1 MRKSTFILPVLFI
14 LAIGIYSSLFV
25 VTEMQKALVLQF
37 GRVVQVKEDPGLG
50 FRIPLIQ
57 EVVYYDDR
65 IRSIDVDPVRVIP
78 NDNRVLEVDS
88 FARYR
93 ITDPVLFRERVG
105 TGGEAAANSRLDPI
119 LSSATLTVLGEVSSD
134 DILSADRAA
143 LMERIRDFAEESA
156 TEFGVTIVDVRLQ
169 RTDLPDANKIATF
182 QRMISERR
190 QEAADLRARGREAS
204 QRIRSAADRAVRE
217 IVSAAERQAQVIRG
231 QADARA
237 AAIYA
242 AAYGTDEEFYAFY
255 ESLLRYREALANGN
269 TRILT
274 SPDGEFFAYLQS
286 VNGGRDGAAPAP
298 RVSPDAVPSIEDLL
312 AGLPEYASAGDA
324 MDAALEGV
332 APGDA
337 SGDDPAIDAEIL
349 ESDPDAIIND
359 LMDGVGL
366 EPATIEDATDGAATD
381 DAAPADGAAPADD
394 AASDQN

>member
-1 MRKSTFILPVLFI
+1 MRKSTFILPGLFV
-14 LAIGIYSSLFV
+14 LAIAAYSSLFV
-25 VTEMQKALVLQF
+25 VDERQKALVLQF

-50 FRIPLIQ
+50 FKIPLIQ

-65 IRSIDVDPVRVIP
+65 IRSIDVQPVRVIP
-78 NDNRVLEVDS
+78 SDNRVLEVDS

-93 ITDPVLFRERVG
+93 ITDPVRFRERVG
-105 TGGEAAANSRLDPI
+105 VGGEAAADARLAPI
-119 LSSATLTVLGEVSSD
+119 LSSATLTVLGEVESD
-134 DILSADRAA
+134 AILSADRAE
-143 LMERIRDFAEESA
+143 LMDRIRDAAIETAEG
-156 TEFGVTIVDVRLQ
+156 FGVTIVDVRLR

-242 AAYGTDEEFYAFY
+242 AAYGTDEEFFSFY
-255 ESLLRYREALANGN
+255 ESLLRYRQALANGN

-286 VNGGRDGAAPAP
+286 VNGGIEGGLPAP
-298 RVSPDAVPSIEDLL
+298 SVDPDAVPSIDDLL
-312 AGLPEYASAGDA
+312 AGLPEYDSAGDA
-324 MDAALEGV
+324 MDAVLDEV
-332 APGDA
+332 APIPEIGAPPGFED
-337 SGDDPAIDAEIL
+337 DVLETDPATVVD
-349 ESDPDAIIND
+349 D
-359 LMDGVGL
+359 LMDGGTGMP
-366 EPATIEDATDGAATD
+366 EPEDPPAGDDDAATD
-381 DAAPADGAAPADD
+381 QD
-394 AASDQN
+394 

>member
-1 MRKSTFILPVLFI
+1 MRKSAFILPVLFI
-14 LAIGIYSSLFV
+14 VAIAAYSSVFV

-50 FRIPLIQ
+50 FRIPIIQ

-65 IRSIDVDPVRVIP
+65 IRSIDVEPVQVIP
-78 NDNRVLEVDS
+78 EDNRVLEVDS

-93 ITDPVLFRERVG
+93 ITDPVRFRERVG
-105 TGGEAAANSRLDPI
+105 AAGERAADLRLQSI
-119 LSSATLTVLGEVSSD
+119 LTSSTLVVLGSVTSSE
-134 DILSADRAA
+134 ILSADRAQ
-143 LMERIRDFAEESA
+143 LMERIRDEAAESA
-156 TEFGVTIVDVRLQ
+156 SDFGVAIVDVRLQ
-169 RTDLPDANKIATF
+169 RTDLPDDNKIATF

-190 QEAADLRARGREAS
+190 QEANDLRARGREAS

-255 ESLLRYREALANGN
+255 ESLLRYRQALANGN

-274 SPDGEFFAYLQS
+274 SPDGEFFEYLQS
-286 VNGGRDGAAPAP
+286 VNGLGSTSAPEP
-298 RVSPDAVPSIEDLL
+298 SVEPDAVPSIEDLL
-312 AGLPEYASAGDA
+312 AALPQYSSAADA
-324 MDAALEGV
+324 MDATLDEV

-337 SGDDPAIDAEIL
+337 GAGSGIDAGL
-349 ESDPDAIIND
+349 LDTDPDAIIDD
-359 LMDGVGL
+359 LMDDAMD
-366 EPATIEDATDGAATD
+366 PAVMEDASAQPEASAEGETDTET
-381 DAAPADGAAPADD
+381 
-394 AASDQN
+394 DQN